1 MTTAMGLAR
10 RRGTGLLV
18 VPAAV
23 VIIALAFALGRAEAS
38 GDEYGDSA
46 SSTDGIEGDIADVL
60 GVPDGAIV
68 QIGTADS
75 GGAGSLTVMFD
86 NNVAYDGTGDDV
98 LVHVVDADFPA
109 TATIEVS
116 ADGVTWVVV
125 GDFLDTADVGIDLG
139 ALGLDYAVAVRITQ
153 VSGDLPGFDVD
164 AIEALNQIDLE
175 DAALVATPE
184 TDENPG
190 LTDHTVTAN
199 LTDAALAVE
208 GAVVSFLVTA
218 GPNSGDA
225 WTDDTD
231 AAGDATFTYT
241 GDGGTGL
248 DAITAWLDI
257 NGNGVPDAG
266 EPSDL
271 VTKLWNG
278 VTGTIDLTDLD
289 GGGAVVGDTLRVEVD
304 DADLDVTAGADVVT
318 VMVTSS
324 GDPSAG
330 LTALVLTETGDSTG
344 IFQGTLTLV
353 DTLTSEAAAEL
364 LAAAGDTITA
374 SYDDAFDG
382 NGDDPPAVTDTLDV
396 TDVETDDSE
405 GVEKVTVCHLPG
417 GNPGNAHALTVG
429 APAVPAHLD
438 HGDTLGECDDDLP
451 PTKRFEQLSSFCDR
465 NPDHKRCGDLD
476 STAEG
481 SANVEVDDGDSDD
494 ADGQLADFCERKPDH
509 QRCGDG
515 DSAGAA
521 SQGAVQQGDGD
532 ASGDEAELDSES
544 DAQQLA
550 AFCERK
556 PDHKR
561 CEGLSD

>member
-1 MTTAMGLAR
+1 ML
-10 RRGTGLLV
+10 
-18 VPAAV
+18 
-23 VIIALAFALGRAEAS
+23 
-38 GDEYGDSA
+38 
-46 SSTDGIEGDIADVL
+46 
-60 GVPDGAIV
+60 
-68 QIGTADS
+68 
-75 GGAGSLTVMFD
+75 
-86 NNVAYDGTGDDV
+86 
-98 LVHVVDADFPA
+98 
-109 TATIEVS
+109 
-116 ADGVTWVVV
+116 V
-125 GDFLDTADVGIDLG
+125 GDFLDTAGVGIDLG

-164 AIEALNQIDLE
+164 AVEALNQIDLE
-175 DAALVATPE
+175 DVALVATPE

-190 LTDHTVTAN
+190 LTSHTVAAN
-199 LTDAALAVE
+199 VTDVAAVE

-225 WTDDTD
+225 WTDETD

-257 NGNGVPDAG
+257 NGDGVPDAG

-271 VTKLWNG
+271 VTKLSNG
-278 VTGTIDLTDLD
+278 VTGTIDLADLD
-289 GGGAVVGDTLRVEVD
+289 SGGAVVGDTLRVEVD
-304 DADLDVTAGADVVT
+304 DADLDATAGADVVT

-364 LAAAGDTITA
+364 LAADGDTITA

-382 NGDDPPAVTDTLDV
+382 NGDDPPAVTDMLDV
-396 TDVETDDSE
+396 TDVETEDGE

-429 APAVPAHLD
+429 APAVPAHLE
-438 HGDTLGECDDDLP
+438 HGDTLRACGDDLP
-451 PTKRFEQLSSFCDR
+451 PTKRFERLSSFCDR
-465 NPDHKRCGDLD
+465 NPDHSRCDELD
-476 STAEG
+476 GATEG
-481 SANVEVDDGDSDD
+481 SANLEVDDGDSDD
-494 ADGQLADFCERKPDH
+494 GQLANFCERKPDH
-509 QRCGDG
+509 QHCGDG

-521 SQGAVQQGDGD
+521 SQGAVQQDDGD
-532 ASGDEAELDSES
+532 ASGDETELDSES

-550 AFCERK
+550 VFCERK
-556 PDHKR
+556 PDHQR